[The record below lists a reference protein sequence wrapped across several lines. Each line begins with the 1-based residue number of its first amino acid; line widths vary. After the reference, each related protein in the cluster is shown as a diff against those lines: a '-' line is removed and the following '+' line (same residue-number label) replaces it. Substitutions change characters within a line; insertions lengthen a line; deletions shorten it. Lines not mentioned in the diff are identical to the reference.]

1 MAKTT
6 FKVTGEAKIHCAS
19 CEQRIDRGLR
29 RLDGVRDVKA
39 SFQTQE
45 VTVTTDDAK
54 ISPDQV
60 RARLEQLGY
69 EAAAEG
75 GAG

>member
-1 MAKTT
+1 MATTT
-6 FKVTGEAKIHCAS
+6 FKVTGETEIHCAS
-19 CEQRIDRGLR
+19 CEQRIDRALQ
-29 RLDGVRDVKA
+29 RLDGVRDVKS

-54 ISPDQV
+54 LSPDQV

-69 EAAAEG
+69 EAAPEREAE
-75 GAG
+75 

>member
-6 FKVTGEAKIHCAS
+6 FKVIGETKLHCAS
-19 CEQRIDRGLR
+19 CEQRIDRALQ

-45 VTVTTDDAK
+45 VTVTSDDAK
-54 ISPDQV
+54 VSPEQV

-69 EAAAEG
+69 ESAPEG
-75 GAG
+75 GAE